1 MNINIIV
8 AYCKNKGI
16 GINNQLPWKIKE
28 DLIKF
33 RNLTIGKQN
42 NAIVMGKNTWLSLN
56 QEYLK
61 KRDNLIM
68 SNSLNLN
75 EKIDNNL
82 IKTFQDYTSL
92 KEFLIEK
99 KYDEIWI
106 IGGETI
112 YDYFLNKD
120 TELNVSKIYITYIDQ
135 SFDCDVFFPEINTN
149 KFQFVSKEIFKNQ
162 EFNVFNIIY
171 ERKSNYLTS

>member
-171 ERKSNYLTS
+171 ERK